1 MRILLDTHVFIW
13 LDSQPE
19 KLSNNALAICEDNS
33 NQLYL
38 SMASLWEM
46 QIKLQLGK
54 LKLKIP
60 LEEMF
65 ALQKQENDL
74 NLLNFSL
81 DHIYQLQDLP
91 FHHNDPFD
99 RIIIAQSMLENMRL
113 VSIDE
118 KFKLYNLEVL
128 W

>member
-19 KLSNNALAICEDNS
+19 KLSKNALAICEDNS

-81 DHIYQLQDLP
+81 DRDLCTNP
-91 FHHNDPFD
+91 VK
-99 RIIIAQSMLENMRL
+99 
-113 VSIDE
+113 VSY
-118 KFKLYNLEVL
+118 K
-128 W
+128 